1 MPIPVWDLP
10 LHANNWQRMTRPIV
24 HLCNAPT
31 PYRIAEWDKAARELG
46 TENLAL
52 IFADEHYHTA
62 CWTQAFPRVCHYYT
76 VGGTAE
82 QNGVDIENLPA
93 LLETLNPL
101 VVILSGYRTAPYVA
115 AARWCRRRRV
125 PYCLRS
131 ASNYWSDRANGWLK
145 YCVRRVLLGR
155 MVRQSDLCL
164 ITGTSNRLY
173 WQRYGMQ
180 PEQEGWFPQWINYEL
195 FGRARELRRTERE
208 QLRARFGI
216 RPEVTV
222 FTAGR
227 ILPLKRIDLLCEA
240 MLRLDERIGLVVAG
254 HGVAEAAIREKYQAR
269 LGERLMFVGD
279 LEPEAMPE
287 WYAAT
292 DIYCLAS
299 GWDDQWGHVVT
310 ESSTGGMPNVIHRL
324 TGATA
329 DLVHD
334 GVNGFVLDSFD
345 PEDWAAAFRRF
356 VEDRSLLATMGAA
369 AARIADE
376 WQARSNPAEC
386 LRRLRERYLR

>member
-1 MPIPVWDLP
+1 
-10 LHANNWQRMTRPIV
+10 MTRPIV

-31 PYRIAEWDKAARELG
+31 PYRNAEWDTAARELG
-46 TENLAL
+46 AENLAL
-52 IFADEHYHTA
+52 IFADDHYRTA
-62 CWTQAFPRVCHYYT
+62 CWTQAFPRRCPYYT
-76 VGGTAE
+76 VGGTFE
-82 QNGVDIENLPA
+82 QNGVKIGELPA
-93 LLETLNPL
+93 LLERLNPL
-101 VVILSGYRTAPYVA
+101 VVILAGYRTAPYES
-115 AARWCRRRRV
+115 AARWCRQQGV

-145 YCVRRVLLGR
+145 FVVRRYLLGR
-155 MVRQSDLCL
+155 MVRHCDQCL
-164 ITGTSNRLY
+164 ITGASNRLY
-173 WQRYGMQ
+173 WQRYGMRR
-180 PEQEGWFPQWINYEL
+180 EQEGWFPQWIDYDL
-195 FGRARELRRTERE
+195 FGRAREWRRTRRSELRE
-208 QLRARFGI
+208 RFGI
-216 RPEVTV
+216 RPEITV

-227 ILPLKRIDLLCEA
+227 ILALKRVDLLCEA
-240 MLRLDERIGLVVAG
+240 MLRLDDRIGLVVAG
-254 HGVAEAAIREKYQAR
+254 HGVAEPALREKYQAR
-269 LGERLMFVGD
+269 LGDRLMFVGD
-279 LEPEAMPE
+279 VEPEHLPE

-299 GWDDQWGHVVT
+299 GSFDQWGHVVT

-345 PEDWAAAFRRF
+345 PDDWAAVFRRF

-376 WQARSNPAEC
+376 WQARSSPAEC
-386 LRRLRERYLR
+386 LRQLRDRYTRSRATSR